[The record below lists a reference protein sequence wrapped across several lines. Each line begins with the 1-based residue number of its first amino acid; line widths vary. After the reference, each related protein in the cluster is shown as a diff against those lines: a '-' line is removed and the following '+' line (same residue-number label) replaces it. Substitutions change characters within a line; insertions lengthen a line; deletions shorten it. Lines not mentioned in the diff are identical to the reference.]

1 MEGEQTVGQN
11 QKNAQEPDMNQ
22 LRKVRRDK
30 LAELQ
35 QNGRD
40 PFQITKFDQ
49 THHSLEVKDLY
60 EAHEAELLKDHQEP
74 NVEGMD
80 EEQAKEALKKDYE
93 ERRSIMDANPIHVA
107 IAGRMMF
114 KRVMGK
120 ASFCNIQDLQGN
132 IQVYVAR
139 DAIGTES
146 YADFKKSD
154 IGDIFGL
161 EGFAFRTRTGEISIH
176 AEKMTLLSKSLQM
189 LPEKFHGLTD
199 TDTRYR
205 QRYVDLIMNSDT
217 KDTFIKRSK
226 ILSAI
231 RKYLS
236 GKGFMEVETPMLV
249 ANAGGAAARPFETHF
264 NALNEDLKLR
274 ISLELYLKRLIVGG
288 LEKVYEIGR
297 VFRNEGLDTRHNPE
311 FTLMELYQAY
321 TDYHGM
327 MDLTE
332 NLYRFVAQE
341 VLGTTHIVYKG
352 IEMDLGKPFERITM
366 VDAVKKYA
374 GVDWNEVKDLEQ
386 ARAIAKEHNIE
397 FEERHKKG
405 DILNLFFEEYVEEH
419 LLQPTFVMDHPIEIS
434 PLTKKKPEN
443 PEYVERFEFFM
454 NGWEMA
460 NAYSELNDP
469 IDQRERFKAQEEL
482 LAQGDDEANT
492 TDEDFMNALEIGM
505 PPTGGIGFG
514 IDRMCMLLTGAEAI
528 RDVLLF
534 PTMKSIGADKQENKA
549 SKSNEAEKCDQIA
562 TKEEKIDFSNVKIEP
577 LFEEEVDFDTFSKSD
592 FRAVKVKECVAVPKS
607 KKLLQFTLDD
617 GTGIDRTILSGIHA
631 YYEPEELVGKT
642 LIAITNL
649 PPRKM
654 MGIESCGMLLSAV
667 NNLKDSEDEE
677 LHLVMVDNH
686 IPAGAKLY

>member
-1 MEGEQTVGQN
+1 MGQN
-11 QKNAQEPDMNQ
+11 QKNTQEPDMNQ
-22 LRKVRRDK
+22 LRKVRREK

-60 EAHEAELLKDHQEP
+60 EAHEAELLKDHQTP

-139 DAIGTES
+139 DAIGTDA

-205 QRYVDLIMNSDT
+205 QRYVDLIMNADS

-226 ILSAI
+226 ILAAI

-236 GKGFMEVETPMLV
+236 GEGFMEVETPMLV

-332 NLYRFVAQE
+332 NMYRFVAQE
-341 VLGTTHIVYKG
+341 VLGTTQIVYKG
-352 IEMDLGKPFERITM
+352 IPMDLGKPFERITM

-374 GVDWNEVKDLEQ
+374 GVDWNEVETLEQ
-386 ARAIAKEHNIE
+386 ARELAKEHNVE

-405 DILNLFFEEYVEEH
+405 DILNLFFEEFVEEH
-419 LLQPTFVMDHPIEIS
+419 LLQPTFVMDHPVEIS

-534 PTMKSIGADKQENKA
+534 PTMKSIGGVKSENGVS
-549 SKSNEAEKCDQIA
+549 SKEVSTPNSEP
-562 TKEEKIDFSNVKIEP
+562 EKIDFSKVKVKP
-577 LFEEEVDFDTFSKSD
+577 LFEEDVDFDTFSKSD

-617 GTGIDRTILSGIHA
+617 GTDTDRTILSGIHA

-649 PPRKM
+649 PPRAM
-654 MGIESCGMLLSAV
+654 MGIDSCGMLLSAIH
-667 NNLKDSEDEE
+667 EE
-677 LHLVMVDNH
+677 EGEEKLHLLMVDDH

>member
-1 MEGEQTVGQN
+1 MAEQKKQDT
-11 QKNAQEPDMNQ
+11 NQ
-22 LRKVRRDK
+22 LLKVRREK
-30 LAELQ
+30 LADLQ
-35 QNGRD
+35 ANGKD

-49 THHSLEVKDLY
+49 THHSLEVKELY
-60 EAHEAELLKDHQEP
+60 EAHEAELLKDRETP
-74 NVEGMD
+74 DVEGLD
-80 EEQAKEALKKDYE
+80 EAQAREVLKKDYE
-93 ERRSIMDANPIHVA
+93 ERREIMDASPIHVA

-139 DAIGTES
+139 DAIGEES

-176 AEKMTLLSKSLQM
+176 AEKMTLLSKSLQI

-205 QRYVDLIMNSDT
+205 QRYVDLIMNQDS
-217 KDTFIKRSK
+217 KKVFIKRSQ
-226 ILSAI
+226 ILKEI
-231 RKYLS
+231 RNFLA
-236 GKGFMEVETPMLV
+236 GRDFMEVETPMLV
-249 ANAGGAAARPFETHF
+249 SNAGGAAARPFETHY
-264 NALNEDLKLR
+264 NALNEDVKLR

-288 LEKVYEIGR
+288 LERVYEIGR
-297 VFRNEGLDTRHNPE
+297 VFRNEGVDTRHNPE

-321 TDYHGM
+321 TDYEGM
-327 MDLTE
+327 MELTE
-332 NLYRFVAQE
+332 SMFRYLAEKVCGSTKISCN
-341 VLGTTHIVYKG
+341 G
-352 IEMDLGKPFERITM
+352 IEIDLGKPFARLTM
-366 VDAVKKYA
+366 NDAIKKYA
-374 GVDWNEVKDLEQ
+374 GIDFDEVADDE
-386 ARAIAKEHNIE
+386 AAKKLAAEHHIE
-397 FEERHKKG
+397 YEERHKKG
-405 DILNLFFEEYVEEH
+405 DIINLFFEEYCEKE
-419 LLQPTFVMDHPIEIS
+419 LIQPTFIMDHPIEIS
-434 PLTKKKPEN
+434 PLTKKKPSD
-443 PEYVERFEFFM
+443 PTKVERFELFI
-454 NGWEMA
+454 NTWEMC

-469 IDQRERFKAQEEL
+469 IDQRERFKAQDA
-482 LAQGDDEANT
+482 LADAGDEEANH
-492 TDEDFMNALEIGM
+492 TDEDFLNALEIGM
-505 PPTGGIGFG
+505 PPTGGIGYG
-514 IDRMCMLLTGAEAI
+514 IDRLVMLLTDSQAI

-534 PTMKSIGADKQENKA
+534 PTMKSLDSDKNA
-549 SKSNEAEKCDQIA
+549 SKAGDTAEVAADDSNGFF
-562 TKEEKIDFSNVKIEP
+562 TPNEKINFSNVKVEP
-577 LFEEEVDFDTFSKSD
+577 LFEEDVDFDTFSKSD

-617 GTGIDRTILSGIHA
+617 GTGTDRTILSGIHA

-677 LHLVMVDNH
+677 LHLIMVDNH

>member
-11 QKNAQEPDMNQ
+11 QKNTQEPDMNQ
-22 LRKVRRDK
+22 LRKVRREK

-40 PFQITKFDQ
+40 PFQITKFNQ

-60 EAHEAELLKDHQEP
+60 EAHEAEILKDHQQP

-80 EEQAKEALKKDYE
+80 EEQAKEALKNDYE
-93 ERRSIMDANPIHVA
+93 ERRSIMDASPIHVA

-139 DAIGTES
+139 DAIGTDA

-205 QRYVDLIMNSDT
+205 QRYVDLIMNADS

-226 ILSAI
+226 ILAAV

-236 GKGFMEVETPMLV
+236 GEGFMEVETPMLV

-332 NLYRFVAQE
+332 NMYRFVAQE
-341 VLGTTHIVYKG
+341 VLGTTQIVYKG
-352 IEMDLGKPFERITM
+352 IPMDLGKPFERITM
-366 VDAVKKYA
+366 VDAVKKYS
-374 GVDWNEVKDLEQ
+374 GVDWNEVETLEQ
-386 ARAIAKEHNIE
+386 ARELAKEHNVE

-405 DILNLFFEEYVEEH
+405 DILNLFFEEFVEEH
-419 LLQPTFVMDHPIEIS
+419 LLQPTFVMDHPVEIS

-534 PTMKSIGADKQENKA
+534 PTMKSLDAKKGEGK
-549 SKSNEAEKCDQIA
+549 AEKA
-562 TKEEKIDFSNVKIEP
+562 VENAAVAEEKVAEKIDFSNVKIEP
-577 LFEEEVDFDTFSKSD
+577 LFEEMIDFDTFAKAD
-592 FRAVKVKECVAVPKS
+592 FRAVKILECEAVPKS
-607 KKLLQFTLDD
+607 KKLLKFTLDD
-617 GTGIDRTILSGIHA
+617 GTDRKRTILSGIHE
-631 YYEPEELVGKT
+631 YYEPEDLIGKT
-642 LIAITNL
+642 AIAIVNL

-654 MGIESCGMLLSAV
+654 MGIDSEGMLISAV
-667 NNLKDSEDEE
+667 HEEDGHEGLNL
-677 LHLVMVDNH
+677 LMVNDR

>member
-1 MEGEQTVGQN
+1 MAEQKKQDT
-11 QKNAQEPDMNQ
+11 NQ
-22 LRKVRRDK
+22 LLKVRREK
-30 LAELQ
+30 LADLQ
-35 QNGRD
+35 ANGKD

-49 THHSLEVKDLY
+49 THHSLEVKNLY
-60 EAHEAELLKDHQEP
+60 EAHEAEILKDHKTP
-74 NVEGMD
+74 DVEGLD
-80 EEQAKEALKKDYE
+80 EAQAREVLKQDYE
-93 ERRSIMDANPIHVA
+93 ERRKIMDANPIHVA

-139 DAIGTES
+139 DAIGEES

-176 AEKMTLLSKSLQM
+176 AEKMTMLTKSLQI

-205 QRYVDLIMNSDT
+205 QRYVDLIMNQDS
-217 KDTFIKRSK
+217 KNVFIKRSQ
-226 ILSAI
+226 ILKEI
-231 RKYLS
+231 RNFLA
-236 GKGFMEVETPMLV
+236 GRDFMEVETPMLV
-249 ANAGGAAARPFETHF
+249 SNAGGAAARPFETHY
-264 NALNEDLKLR
+264 NALNEDVKLR

-288 LEKVYEIGR
+288 LERVYEIGR
-297 VFRNEGLDTRHNPE
+297 VFRNEGVDTRHNPE

-321 TDYHGM
+321 TDYEGM
-327 MDLTE
+327 MELTE
-332 NLYRFVAQE
+332 SMFRYLAEKVCGSTKISYNGVE
-341 VLGTTHIVYKG
+341 I
-352 IEMDLGKPFERITM
+352 DLGKPFARMTM
-366 VDAVKKYA
+366 NEAIKKYA
-374 GVDWNEVKDLEQ
+374 GIDFDEVADDE
-386 ARAIAKEHNIE
+386 AAKKLADEHHIE
-397 FEERHKKG
+397 YEAHHKKG
-405 DILNLFFEEYVEEH
+405 DIINLFFEEYCEKE
-419 LLQPTFVMDHPIEIS
+419 LIQPTFIMDHPIEIS
-434 PLTKKKPEN
+434 PLTKKKPSD
-443 PEYVERFEFFM
+443 PSKVERFELFC
-454 NGWEMA
+454 NTWEMC

-469 IDQRERFKAQEEL
+469 IDQRERFKAQDA
-482 LAQGDDEANT
+482 LADAGDEEANH
-492 TDEDFMNALEIGM
+492 TDEDFLNALEIGM
-505 PPTGGIGFG
+505 PPTGGIGYG
-514 IDRMCMLLTGAEAI
+514 IDRLVMLLTDSQAI

-534 PTMKSIGADKQENKA
+534 PTMKSLDADKNA
-549 SKSNEAEKCDQIA
+549 SKADAEEAPAANDNNGFF
-562 TKEEKIDFSNVKIEP
+562 TPNEKINFSNVKVEP
-577 LFEEEVDFDTFSKSD
+577 LFEEDVDFDTFSKSD

-607 KKLLQFTLDD
+607 KKLLQFTLYD
-617 GTGIDRTILSGIHA
+617 GTGTDRTILSGIHA

-677 LHLVMVDNH
+677 LHLIMVDNH